1 MVHKEAVRDFWD
13 RASCGE
19 EAYALGED
27 ERAQLET
34 QARIRYELE
43 PYLSPFAKFASA
55 RGKDI
60 LEIGVGMGAD
70 HLRWAQAQPH
80 SLTGVDLTPRAVAI
94 TQARLAHARLT
105 SALQVADAEAL
116 PFAANSFDGVYSW
129 GVLHHS
135 PNTPQAFREVARVLR
150 PGGWARI
157 MVYHTY
163 SLTGLMLWAR
173 FALLRGR
180 PFTSLASIYSQYLES
195 PGTKAYTVRE
205 GRKLCQQA
213 GLEPM
218 RVWVQL
224 NHGDL
229 LQGVVG
235 QRHRAGLT
243 GKVLAVAQRL
253 WPRWFFTTFTPF
265 LGLYLM
271 IEAEKPRD
279 ARAVRLT

>member
-1 MVHKEAVRDFWD
+1 MESRVMSDKQAVQQFWQ

-19 EAYALGED
+19 EAYALGPD
-27 ERAQLET
+27 EATQLATQAQL
-34 QARIRYELE
+34 RYELE
-43 PYLSPFAKFASA
+43 PYLPPFANFARA
-55 RGKDI
+55 KGCEI

-70 HLRWAQAQPH
+70 HLRWAQAGPKR
-80 SLTGVDLTPRAVAI
+80 LTGVDLTPRAIAI
-94 TQARLAHARLT
+94 TQARLAHAQLT
-105 SALQVADAEAL
+105 SHLQVADAEAL
-116 PFAANSFDGVYSW
+116 PFAAHSFDGVYSW

-135 PNTPQAFREVARVLR
+135 PDTPAAFREVGRVLR

-163 SLTGLMLWAR
+163 SLTGLMLWVR

-180 PFTSLASIYSQYLES
+180 PFTRIATIYSRYLES
-195 PGTKAYTVRE
+195 PGTKAYTVAE
-205 GRKLCQQA
+205 GRALCRQA
-213 GLEPM
+213 GLVPT

-243 GKVLAVAQRL
+243 GRVLGLAQRI
-253 WPRWFFTTFTPF
+253 WPRWFFKTFTPF

-271 IEAEKPRD
+271 IEAEKPN
-279 ARAVRLT
+279 A